1 MLFRRR
7 KTTLAFS
14 QARKWEQASVSP
26 ARAMLFTIE
35 EVSSIA
41 VAHRGLACG
50 TQPGATTIRT
60 GDSAAE
66 FAAGGGSQVGVH
78 NNFLGHRHSFDSSWG
93 LILCA
98 ASDAACCPLSY

>member
-26 ARAMLFTIE
+26 ARARLFTIE

-41 VAHRGLACG
+41 VAHRGLVCG

-60 GDSAAE
+60 GDSAAD
-66 FAAGGGSQVGVH
+66 FAAGGCSQVGVH
-78 NNFLGHRHSFDSSWG
+78 NNFPGHRHSFDSSWG

-98 ASDAACCPLSY
+98 ASDSACCPSSY